1 MEKCLNIPG
10 PKKMTSLRRFTDNI
24 GHILVENLQIKWD
37 KAQMLVGTDVQ
48 SLMLRYWGQ
57 LLGKELVAAR
67 EAHVE
72 KKKKCWTLFLLFF
85 TTAKILS
92 GFLSMDENK
101 YWIGPLW
108 KWSDITQT
116 FKTWRRSVKLIMLYY
131 IFENC

>member
-72 KKKKCWTLFLLFF
+72 KKKNAEHYFCFFSLQQKSFLGFFQWT
-85 TTAKILS
+85 
-92 GFLSMDENK
+92 
-101 YWIGPLW
+101 
-108 KWSDITQT
+108 
-116 FKTWRRSVKLIMLYY
+116 KTST
-131 IFENC
+131 E